1 MTVSGAVV
9 APAAPGALG
18 QAPAAADVLSYLH
31 DLGSWR
37 DARRQELDALD
48 QAALASPERDAL
60 SGDVVLSMA
69 LWQAVADRYAALLR
83 LWDSGRVGRTELDQ
97 ISSLIWGRLD
107 AAPQSMNISLPEAC
121 RLSDALAGS
130 LRVRLSLEPGAGD
143 VAGLVRRFREQV
155 ERIRDLVVEAPP
167 DVRASAG
174 EQLDRLDRRLD
185 DFTERAR
192 RGADVGG
199 LVEALT
205 NDLARAER
213 DLIVAAATRTRVRQS
228 TERARTL
235 VARLTARGAQV
246 RALRQ
251 ECLARVTPI
260 PRLAVPDVTAL
271 GPVPTNSGA
280 LDAYVER
287 LEAVQRALGLAHSAY
302 QACLQEPDELEG
314 LVEGYHAKAAATGV
328 ANTDLCEIYGRAREV
343 LDSPPVD
350 VRRLRA
356 LVSAYQAYL
365 ESADKPSRP
374 GGVR

>member
-143 VAGLVRRFREQV
+143 VAALVRRF
-155 ERIRDLVVEAPP
+155 
-167 DVRASAG
+167 G

-228 TERARTL
+228 AERARAL

-271 GPVPTNSGA
+271 GPVPTDSGA
-280 LDAYVER
+280 LDVYVER

-328 ANTDLCEIYGRAREV
+328 ANSDLREIYGRAREV

-365 ESADKPSRP
+365 GSADKPSRP